1 MENNKERFKILD
13 TVYMLMMILPI
24 VCGIIIKILTTPQSE
39 GISIT
44 GAKIYFTLKLPIQ
57 DLPITESQINS
68 WLVMISIIGLC
79 LFLTHGIK
87 EKADTKRQHIAEWIV
102 ENTEKLV
109 NGNMGEYFS
118 GFAPFI
124 AAILSLLMFVSC
136 EKFGG
141 NAIVGTWKATTMEMN
156 IEGIT
161 MSFGLEEMGAE
172 MSFTFRKD
180 GTGEAYMSAEG
191 ETDSMEFEYEA
202 KGNILYM
209 DYEGYVEEI
218 PYSISGKTMTMN
230 LSEGFVDDYDAEVT
244 LTLKKM

>member
-1 MENNKERFKILD
+1 MKRL
-13 TVYMLMMILPI
+13 LM
-24 VCGIIIKILTTPQSE
+24 
-39 GISIT
+39 IT
-44 GAKIYFTLKLPIQ
+44 
-57 DLPITESQINS
+57 
-68 WLVMISIIGLC
+68 
-79 LFLTHGIK
+79 
-87 EKADTKRQHIAEWIV
+87 
-102 ENTEKLV
+102 
-109 NGNMGEYFS
+109 
-118 GFAPFI
+118 
-124 AAILSLLMFVSC
+124 AILSLLMFVSC

-209 DYEGYVEEI
+209 DYEGDVEEI

>member
-1 MENNKERFKILD
+1 MKRL
-13 TVYMLMMILPI
+13 LM
-24 VCGIIIKILTTPQSE
+24 
-39 GISIT
+39 IT
-44 GAKIYFTLKLPIQ
+44 
-57 DLPITESQINS
+57 
-68 WLVMISIIGLC
+68 
-79 LFLTHGIK
+79 
-87 EKADTKRQHIAEWIV
+87 
-102 ENTEKLV
+102 
-109 NGNMGEYFS
+109 
-118 GFAPFI
+118 
-124 AAILSLLMFVSC
+124 AILSLLMFVSC

-209 DYEGYVEEI
+209 DDANMYDDKAVMPGSSIIIRKDVSSSFIEYFEQKGLVPASVDAIAYVNIEQ
-218 PYSISGKTMTMN
+218 N
-230 LSEGFVDDYDAEVT
+230 
-244 LTLKKM
+244 

>member
-1 MENNKERFKILD
+1 MKRL
-13 TVYMLMMILPI
+13 LM
-24 VCGIIIKILTTPQSE
+24 
-39 GISIT
+39 
-44 GAKIYFTLKLPIQ
+44 
-57 DLPITESQINS
+57 
-68 WLVMISIIGLC
+68 
-79 LFLTHGIK
+79 
-87 EKADTKRQHIAEWIV
+87 
-102 ENTEKLV
+102 
-109 NGNMGEYFS
+109 
-118 GFAPFI
+118 I

-209 DYEGYVEEI
+209 DYEGDVEEI

-230 LSEGFVDDYDAEVT
+230 LSEGFVDDYEAEVK

>member
-1 MENNKERFKILD
+1 MKRL
-13 TVYMLMMILPI
+13 LM
-24 VCGIIIKILTTPQSE
+24 
-39 GISIT
+39 IT
-44 GAKIYFTLKLPIQ
+44 
-57 DLPITESQINS
+57 
-68 WLVMISIIGLC
+68 
-79 LFLTHGIK
+79 
-87 EKADTKRQHIAEWIV
+87 
-102 ENTEKLV
+102 
-109 NGNMGEYFS
+109 
-118 GFAPFI
+118 
-124 AAILSLLMFVSC
+124 AILSLLMFVSC
-136 EKFGG
+136 EKMGN
-141 NAIVGTWKATTMEMN
+141 NAIVGKWKATTMEMN

-209 DYEGYVEEI
+209 DYEGDVEEI

>member
-1 MENNKERFKILD
+1 MKRL
-13 TVYMLMMILPI
+13 LM
-24 VCGIIIKILTTPQSE
+24 
-39 GISIT
+39 IT
-44 GAKIYFTLKLPIQ
+44 
-57 DLPITESQINS
+57 
-68 WLVMISIIGLC
+68 
-79 LFLTHGIK
+79 
-87 EKADTKRQHIAEWIV
+87 
-102 ENTEKLV
+102 
-109 NGNMGEYFS
+109 
-118 GFAPFI
+118 
-124 AAILSLLMFVSC
+124 AILSLLRFVSC

-209 DYEGYVEEI
+209 DYEGDVEEI
-218 PYSISGKTMTMN
+218 PYTISGKTMTMN

>member
-1 MENNKERFKILD
+1 MKRL
-13 TVYMLMMILPI
+13 LM
-24 VCGIIIKILTTPQSE
+24 
-39 GISIT
+39 IT
-44 GAKIYFTLKLPIQ
+44 
-57 DLPITESQINS
+57 
-68 WLVMISIIGLC
+68 
-79 LFLTHGIK
+79 
-87 EKADTKRQHIAEWIV
+87 
-102 ENTEKLV
+102 
-109 NGNMGEYFS
+109 
-118 GFAPFI
+118 
-124 AAILSLLMFVSC
+124 AILSLLMFVSC

-172 MSFTFRKD
+172 MGFTFRKD

-191 ETDSMEFEYEA
+191 ETDSMAFEYEA

-209 DYEGYVEEI
+209 DYEGDVEEI

>member
-1 MENNKERFKILD
+1 MKRL
-13 TVYMLMMILPI
+13 LM
-24 VCGIIIKILTTPQSE
+24 
-39 GISIT
+39 IT
-44 GAKIYFTLKLPIQ
+44 
-57 DLPITESQINS
+57 
-68 WLVMISIIGLC
+68 
-79 LFLTHGIK
+79 
-87 EKADTKRQHIAEWIV
+87 
-102 ENTEKLV
+102 
-109 NGNMGEYFS
+109 
-118 GFAPFI
+118 
-124 AAILSLLMFVSC
+124 AILSLLMFVSC

-156 IEGIT
+156 VEGMS
-161 MSFGLEEMGAE
+161 MSFELAEMGAE

-209 DYEGYVEEI
+209 DYEGDVEEI

-230 LSEGFVDDYDAEVT
+230 LSEGFVDDYEAEVK

>member
-1 MENNKERFKILD
+1 MKRL
-13 TVYMLMMILPI
+13 LM
-24 VCGIIIKILTTPQSE
+24 
-39 GISIT
+39 IT
-44 GAKIYFTLKLPIQ
+44 
-57 DLPITESQINS
+57 
-68 WLVMISIIGLC
+68 
-79 LFLTHGIK
+79 
-87 EKADTKRQHIAEWIV
+87 
-102 ENTEKLV
+102 
-109 NGNMGEYFS
+109 
-118 GFAPFI
+118 
-124 AAILSLLMFVSC
+124 AILSLLMFVSC

-156 IEGIT
+156 IEGIA

-209 DYEGYVEEI
+209 DYEGDVEEI

>member
-1 MENNKERFKILD
+1 MKRL
-13 TVYMLMMILPI
+13 LM
-24 VCGIIIKILTTPQSE
+24 
-39 GISIT
+39 IT
-44 GAKIYFTLKLPIQ
+44 
-57 DLPITESQINS
+57 
-68 WLVMISIIGLC
+68 
-79 LFLTHGIK
+79 
-87 EKADTKRQHIAEWIV
+87 
-102 ENTEKLV
+102 
-109 NGNMGEYFS
+109 
-118 GFAPFI
+118 
-124 AAILSLLMFVSC
+124 AILSLLMFVSC

-209 DYEGYVEEI
+209 DYEGDVEEI
-218 PYSISGKTMTMN
+218 PYTISGKTMTMN

>member
-1 MENNKERFKILD
+1 MKRL
-13 TVYMLMMILPI
+13 LM
-24 VCGIIIKILTTPQSE
+24 
-39 GISIT
+39 IT
-44 GAKIYFTLKLPIQ
+44 
-57 DLPITESQINS
+57 
-68 WLVMISIIGLC
+68 
-79 LFLTHGIK
+79 
-87 EKADTKRQHIAEWIV
+87 
-102 ENTEKLV
+102 
-109 NGNMGEYFS
+109 
-118 GFAPFI
+118 
-124 AAILSLLMFVSC
+124 AILSLLMFVSC

-191 ETDSMEFEYEA
+191 ETDSMAFEYEA

-209 DYEGYVEEI
+209 DYEGDVEEI

>member
-1 MENNKERFKILD
+1 
-13 TVYMLMMILPI
+13 MI
-24 VCGIIIKILTTPQSE
+24 T
-39 GISIT
+39 
-44 GAKIYFTLKLPIQ
+44 
-57 DLPITESQINS
+57 
-68 WLVMISIIGLC
+68 
-79 LFLTHGIK
+79 
-87 EKADTKRQHIAEWIV
+87 
-102 ENTEKLV
+102 
-109 NGNMGEYFS
+109 
-118 GFAPFI
+118 
-124 AAILSLLMFVSC
+124 AILSLLMFVSC
-136 EKFGG
+136 EKFGN

-156 IEGIT
+156 VEGMS
-161 MSFGLEEMGAE
+161 MSFELAEMGAE

-209 DYEGYVEEI
+209 DYEGDVEEI

>member
-1 MENNKERFKILD
+1 MKRL
-13 TVYMLMMILPI
+13 LM
-24 VCGIIIKILTTPQSE
+24 
-39 GISIT
+39 
-44 GAKIYFTLKLPIQ
+44 
-57 DLPITESQINS
+57 
-68 WLVMISIIGLC
+68 
-79 LFLTHGIK
+79 
-87 EKADTKRQHIAEWIV
+87 
-102 ENTEKLV
+102 
-109 NGNMGEYFS
+109 
-118 GFAPFI
+118 I

-209 DYEGYVEEI
+209 DYEGDVEEI

>member
-1 MENNKERFKILD
+1 MKRL
-13 TVYMLMMILPI
+13 LM
-24 VCGIIIKILTTPQSE
+24 
-39 GISIT
+39 IT
-44 GAKIYFTLKLPIQ
+44 
-57 DLPITESQINS
+57 
-68 WLVMISIIGLC
+68 
-79 LFLTHGIK
+79 
-87 EKADTKRQHIAEWIV
+87 
-102 ENTEKLV
+102 
-109 NGNMGEYFS
+109 
-118 GFAPFI
+118 
-124 AAILSLLMFVSC
+124 AILSLLMFVSC

-209 DYEGYVEEI
+209 DYEGDVEEI

-230 LSEGFVDDYDAEVT
+230 LSEGFVDDYEAEVK

>member
-1 MENNKERFKILD
+1 MKRL
-13 TVYMLMMILPI
+13 LM
-24 VCGIIIKILTTPQSE
+24 
-39 GISIT
+39 
-44 GAKIYFTLKLPIQ
+44 
-57 DLPITESQINS
+57 
-68 WLVMISIIGLC
+68 
-79 LFLTHGIK
+79 
-87 EKADTKRQHIAEWIV
+87 
-102 ENTEKLV
+102 
-109 NGNMGEYFS
+109 
-118 GFAPFI
+118 I

-136 EKFGG
+136 EKMGN
-141 NAIVGTWKATTMEMN
+141 NAIVGKWKATTMEMN

-209 DYEGYVEEI
+209 DYEGDVEEI